1 MKTQAYLETQNEILE
16 THLPVTDF
24 KALSIRV
31 TSVTDKDTI
40 NAYII
45 DQEVYSAWISF
56 FFVFVFVFVFIFL
69 PSEFYWFAK
78 RCWAS
83 FRRGW

>member
-1 MKTQAYLETQNEILE
+1 MRTQAYLETQNEILE

-56 FFVFVFVFVFIFL
+56 FCFCCCFFFVFL

>member
-56 FFVFVFVFVFIFL
+56 FLFL
-69 PSEFYWFAK
+69 FFFHSLT
-78 RCWAS
+78 
-83 FRRGW
+83 FRVLLVCEEVLGQL

>member
-1 MKTQAYLETQNEILE
+1 METQAYLKTQNEILE
-16 THLPVTDF
+16 THLLVFDF

-31 TSVTDKDTI
+31 TSVTDKNTI

-56 FFVFVFVFVFIFL
+56 FFL
-69 PSEFYWFAK
+69 HLLT
-78 RCWAS
+78 
-83 FRRGW
+83 FRSSLICEEVLGQL

>member
-1 MKTQAYLETQNEILE
+1 MRTQAYLETQNEILE

-56 FFVFVFVFVFIFL
+56 FFVFVFVFFFYFL
-69 PSEFYWFAK
+69 T
-78 RCWAS
+78 
-83 FRRGW
+83 FRVLLVCEEVLGQL

>member
-56 FFVFVFVFVFIFL
+56 FFVFVFVFIFL